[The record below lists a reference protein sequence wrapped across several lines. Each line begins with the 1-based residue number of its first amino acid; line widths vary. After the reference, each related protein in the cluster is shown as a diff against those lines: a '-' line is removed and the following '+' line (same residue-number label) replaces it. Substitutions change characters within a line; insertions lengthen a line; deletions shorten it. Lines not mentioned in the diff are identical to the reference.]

1 MQKNNSIHFIHLHFL
16 VFIAGFTAIL
26 GELIVNPSEIIVWHR
41 MLIASILT
49 AFFMLITKR
58 SFKINLKLLLKYSV
72 LVLIIAL
79 HWITFFEAI
88 EQSNISLTLAM
99 FSTAAFFTSILEPL
113 LFKRK
118 VIIYEVVLGFVVIA
132 GVSIIFNAEFKYL
145 YGIILGILS
154 AFLSSLFAVMNGKF
168 VQNYNA
174 VTISFYEFISG
185 ILFISIFLAFD
196 HEHGFSVSFFNITF
210 GDFIYLLI
218 LASICTAYAFI
229 ASVYVMKHI
238 TPFSVVLTYNL
249 EPVYGIIIAFII
261 FFVVWLMKLYYPINK
276 LSSFLMIPYLMWLGY
291 AFVLNFYIFILN

>member
-72 LVLIIAL
+72 LGLVIAL

-145 YGIILGILS
+145 YGIILGIFS
-154 AFLSSLFAVMNGKF
+154 ALFASLFSVLNGIMIK
-168 VQNYNA
+168 NDNA
-174 VTISFYEFISG
+174 IKISFYEFISG
-185 ILFISIFLAFD
+185 VIFITIYIFFSSDLSDLYIDDFLSLNYLYIL
-196 HEHGFSVSFFNITF
+196 
-210 GDFIYLLI
+210 LLGT
-218 LASICTAYAFI
+218 ICTAYAFI
-229 ASVYVMKHI
+229 ASVYLLKFI
-238 TPFSVVLTYNL
+238 SPYSVVLTYNL
-249 EPVYGIIIAFII
+249 EPIYGIILALMFFGNAEKMSFSFYLGLFLILASVII
-261 FFVVWLMKLYYPINK
+261 NMYVKKIN
-276 LSSFLMIPYLMWLGY
+276 
-291 AFVLNFYIFILN
+291 NND